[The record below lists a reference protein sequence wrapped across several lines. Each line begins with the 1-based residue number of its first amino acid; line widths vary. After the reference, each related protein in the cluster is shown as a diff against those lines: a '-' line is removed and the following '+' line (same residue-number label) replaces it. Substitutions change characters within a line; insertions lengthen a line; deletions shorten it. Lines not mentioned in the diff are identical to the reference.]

1 MEWILMV
8 LWAIGIAASPG
19 LYALGRFHG
28 SRARQRSYMME
39 RTTAPARFV
48 RRPTVRR
55 ETPSGPSP
63 KFARERR
70 EATEAHISQPRPEW
84 DQEA

>member
-1 MEWILMV
+1 MDWILLV
-8 LWAIGIAASPG
+8 IWAIGIAAVPG
-19 LYALGRFHG
+19 AYILGRLHG
-28 SRARQRSYMME
+28 SRARQRAYMAE

-48 RRPTVRR
+48 RREFAPKPTA
-55 ETPSGPSP
+55 GPSP